1 MKIYRPTTPGRRGM
15 TKADGKQ
22 LTKKVRSF
30 KKLLKIKKSKA
41 GRSRQGRI
49 TTRHKGG
56 GHKKKYRIIDFKR
69 IDKFGIPAKVESI
82 EYDPNRSCFIA
93 LITYQDK
100 EKRYILAPQ
109 DLKKDDEIIADEKTP
124 LKPGNRMFLKNIPVG
139 TPVYNIEIIPGQGGK
154 IVRSAGDSA
163 QVMAIE
169 GGYAQLTLP
178 SGEVRMVLE
187 KAMASIGILS
197 NPEHVF
203 VNLGKAGRKRWL
215 GIRPT
220 VRGSAMVPADHP
232 HGGGEGRAPIG
243 IRKGPKTPWGKQVF
257 GVKTRKKK
265 KYSDKFIIKRRKKK
279 KRS

>member
-124 LKPGNRMFLKNIPVG
+124 LKPGNRMFLK
-139 TPVYNIEIIPGQGGK
+139 
-154 IVRSAGDSA
+154 
-163 QVMAIE
+163 IE